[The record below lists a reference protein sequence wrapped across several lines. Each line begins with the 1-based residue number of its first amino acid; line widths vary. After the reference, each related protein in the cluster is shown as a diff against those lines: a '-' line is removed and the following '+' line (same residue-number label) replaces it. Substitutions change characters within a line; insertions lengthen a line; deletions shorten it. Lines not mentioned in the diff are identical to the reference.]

1 MLRVVLD
8 TNIIVSS
15 LISKSGP
22 PAQIIDAWRQ
32 LKFILITSPAILEE
46 IRAILKHPRICKKY
60 KIADEDI
67 DTLINLLNQFAFIV
81 PGEANVAGAVPAD
94 PADEKFLA
102 CALDGQ
108 ATSCSTNLLVSGD
121 HHLLDLKFYQYFP
134 LVTARQFLEL
144 MFSEGSV

>member
-102 CALDGQ
+102 CALDGH
-108 ATSCSTNLLVSGD
+108 ANLLVSGD

-134 LVTARQFLEL
+134 LVTARQFLEQY
-144 MFSEGSV
+144 MFSEGRM